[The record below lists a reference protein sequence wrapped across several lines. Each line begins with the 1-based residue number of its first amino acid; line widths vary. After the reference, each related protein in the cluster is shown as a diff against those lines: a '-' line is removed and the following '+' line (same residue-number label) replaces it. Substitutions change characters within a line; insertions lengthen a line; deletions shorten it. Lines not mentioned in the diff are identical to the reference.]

1 MLCLSP
7 TKKRTP
13 GIFPTSV
20 LVRLRIQL
28 SFKPMLDGQL
38 VRLHELFESS
48 ILHLCVKF
56 NLELFETIADIVFA
70 ADWARRF
77 EQAADVRQLPLR
89 ETVIEDAAHRAV
101 FQMQN
106 EFVQSVFIVASG
118 LVYIYDFRSVSH
130 VSITRFHSLDMG
142 RMLHPRRVL
151 I

>member
-1 MLCLSP
+1 MLCLST

-13 GIFPTSV
+13 GRFPTSV
-20 LVRLRIQL
+20 LVRLRIRL
-28 SFKPMLDGQL
+28 SLKHVLDGQL

-48 ILHLCVKF
+48 VLHLRVEF
-56 NLELFETIADIVFA
+56 DFELFETVADIVFA
-70 ADWARRF
+70 ADRARRF

-130 VSITRFHSLDMG
+130 V
-142 RMLHPRRVL
+142 
-151 I
+151 